1 MGGAVSRGEDNDH
14 LVDNLKEADYIK
26 TEKVERVLRAV
37 DRMHYYLEGKDKDHL
52 HGGIRDIL
60 HPAVG

>member
-14 LVDNLKEADYIK
+14 LVDNLKEADYVK

-37 DRMHYYLEGKDKDHL
+37 DRMHYYLEGKFTEDN
-52 HGGIRDIL
+52 GIDL
-60 HPAVG
+60 GT